1 MPSSLS
7 FTHLEIQKDSLINMS
22 FSKLRKA
29 SGRWWGNIRGN
40 KDRENEADGC
50 DIEENRSVFGF

>member
-1 MPSSLS
+1 
-7 FTHLEIQKDSLINMS
+7 MS